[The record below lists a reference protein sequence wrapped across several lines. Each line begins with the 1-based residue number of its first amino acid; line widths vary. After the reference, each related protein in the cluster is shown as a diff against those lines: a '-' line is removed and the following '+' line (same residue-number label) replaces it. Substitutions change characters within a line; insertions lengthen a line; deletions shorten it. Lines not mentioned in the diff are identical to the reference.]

1 MTAHPIASNGHCWW
15 LVSGKE
21 RRLHAVAGQRITAD
35 EMRAA
40 IDEAHLIP
48 ARAACGL
55 RRRWW
60 MPGLFSR
67 LGRRRCVPC
76 CRALG
81 IEPGYGTPANEHA
94 RTQKD
99 QAA

>member
-1 MTAHPIASNGHCWW
+1 VTAHPIPENAGHWW
-15 LVSGKE
+15 LVCGKWH
-21 RRLHAVAGQRITAD
+21 RLHAVAGQRISP
-35 EMRAA
+35 EQMRAA
-40 IDEAHLIP
+40 VDDCRPIP
-48 ARAACGL
+48 ARSACGL

-76 CRALG
+76 CRALD
-81 IEPGYGTPANEHA
+81 IPPGYGTPTNE
-94 RTQKD
+94 TDLKKG

>member
-1 MTAHPIASNGHCWW
+1 MTSHPIPENGHCWW
-15 LVSGKE
+15 LVCGKW
-21 RRLHAVAGQRITAD
+21 RRLHAIAGQCLTP
-35 EMRAA
+35 EQMRDS
-40 IDEAHLIP
+40 IDDNRPLP

-55 RRRWW
+55 RRTWD

-81 IEPGYGTPANEHA
+81 IEPGFGTPANESDLKENA
-94 RTQKD
+94 DGR
-99 QAA
+99 